1 MVKPGKDFTATCD
14 ALVTSLELKEEEE
27 AYNKC
32 RARFFMDAMKFVND
46 KVASGDPTA
55 KSLEAEYATLV
66 ETRGSQNSIPTKE
79 KTNND
84 DQSRTTED
92 LELKFQVLAKA
103 VGTHPGE
110 LGYKRLLRKFLTAE
124 YSTNAQNYCCKARN
138 LKDKNKTFKFE
149 ALALVC
155 GLEYDSPRYNK
166 VYNDFFQKTGVLLAS
181 ALESTNGHDEP
192 SSTKIMAQATNN
204 SSNAAGSSQKPDD
217 ESDMMKSLRDKLAAA
232 RLDAAESESV
242 SQMPAPETRFHE
254 LVLSLG
260 LTMGSKRYKQQRRQF
275 FKYEQSRD
283 DILKSGDDIAIGKLE
298 RFEESCATR
307 GLQQGTKEFRIFK
320 SHFDIEN
327 EDDSETSSDS
337 SFSLCGLTSADDDS
351 QYALQFKGRPQTTN
365 GNNLNG
371 GGRSDRVATHRQ
383 RSNTQQPKRDQNCAQ
398 NDGAQKGGSQNDHG
412 KKGGAKN
419 EGPQKGGFPKERAQK
434 AKEDFNTYFGD
445 PGKLENWQRLCRDLD
460 IDPVPTSITQC
471 KKVSNFCHFPP
482 HPILFHFL
490 THTRKQRRYMSTS
503 ISSYIR
509 PRQDFAPLGFPAR
522 LRWPNTAIKDGRG
535 SSHGI
540 SQRPRAHLPACSI
553 MSINEPY
560 LDILAVRWRRAHV
573 SNQNQQKRHWTGM

>member
-1 MVKPGKDFTATCD
+1 MVKPGKDFTATFN
-14 ALVTSLELKEEEE
+14 ALVTSLGLKDQEE

-32 RARFFMDAMKFVND
+32 RARFFMDTMKLVND

-84 DQSRTTED
+84 DQSQTTED

-103 VGTHPGE
+103 VGTLPGE
-110 LGYKRLLRKFLTAE
+110 PGYKRLLRTFLTAE
-124 YSTNAQNYCCKARN
+124 YSTNAQKYCCKAKN
-138 LKDKNKTFKFE
+138 LKGKKKTFKFE

-166 VYNDFFQKTGVLLAS
+166 FYNDFFQKTGVLLAS
-181 ALESTNGHDEP
+181 ALESTNGHEGP
-192 SSTKIMAQATNN
+192 SSTKIMTQGTNN
-204 SSNAAGSSQKPDD
+204 SSTAAGSSQKPDD
-217 ESDMMKSLRDKLAAA
+217 ESDVMKSLRDKLAAA
-232 RLDAAESESV
+232 RLNAAESESV
-242 SQMPAPETRFHE
+242 PKMPAPEARFHE

-260 LTMGSKRYKQQRRQF
+260 VNMGSKRYKQHRRQF
-275 FKYEQSRD
+275 FKYEHSRD

-298 RFEESCATR
+298 RFEEICATR

-351 QYALQFKGRPQTTN
+351 RYALQFKGRLQTIN

-371 GGRSDRVATHRQ
+371 GGPSDRVATHSQ
-383 RSNTQQPKRDQNCAQ
+383 RSNTKQPKRGHNRAR
-398 NDGAQKGGSQNDHG
+398 NDGAQRGGAQKDGSQKDNG

-434 AKEDFNTYFGD
+434 AKEDFDAYFGN
-445 PGKLENWQRLCRDLD
+445 PRKLENWQRLCRDLD
-460 IDPVPTSITQC
+460 INPVPTSITQC
-471 KKVSNFCHFPP
+471 KKETKKIYVNIYQFLHQTKTGFRATRFSSQAELAEYCNRGPKRKFPRN
-482 HPILFHFL
+482 IAKR
-490 THTRKQRRYMSTS
+490 TG
-503 ISSYIR
+503 
-509 PRQDFAPLGFPAR
+509 A
-522 LRWPNTAIKDGRG
+522 
-535 SSHGI
+535 
-540 SQRPRAHLPACSI
+540 
-553 MSINEPY
+553 
-560 LDILAVRWRRAHV
+560 LAGLLHYV
-573 SNQNQQKRHWTGM
+573 N